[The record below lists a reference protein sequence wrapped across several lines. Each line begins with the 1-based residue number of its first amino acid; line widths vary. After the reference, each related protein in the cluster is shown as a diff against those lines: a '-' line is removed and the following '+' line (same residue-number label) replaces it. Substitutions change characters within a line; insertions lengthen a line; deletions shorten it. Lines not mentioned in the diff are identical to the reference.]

1 MQTFIEAVIGVLVIA
16 GPAMIMWIIQ
26 RGW

>member
-1 MQTFIEAVIGVLVIA
+1 MQTFIEAVIGVLIIA

>member
-1 MQTFIEAVIGVLVIA
+1 MQTFIEAVIGVLVVV